1 MIFNIDFKTD
11 VEKFLLST
19 TTISTLLLEPTLKL
33 FENLLCSSESLPLT
47 WMNCEGRS
55 QSTCRQRTA
64 TTRTKNHATLDMPII
79 LRQPPT
85 KGKYAEGRIQHR
97 AAPSSKKDVDH

>member
-1 MIFNIDFKTD
+1 MPTFNDDCFGIGSRIDVDTP
-11 VEKFLLST
+11 S
-19 TTISTLLLEPTLKL
+19 EPI
-33 FENLLCSSESLPLT
+33 LPLT